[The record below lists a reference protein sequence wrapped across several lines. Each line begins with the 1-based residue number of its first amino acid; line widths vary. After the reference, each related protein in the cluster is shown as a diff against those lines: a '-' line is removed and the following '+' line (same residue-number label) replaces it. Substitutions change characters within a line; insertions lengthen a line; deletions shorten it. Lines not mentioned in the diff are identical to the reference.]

1 MQDFLKKS
9 RFVVML
15 ISGNTQ
21 NTGKA
26 VRPGHRGRKRK
37 GEQPNMPSMP
47 QMFLQNIRSAENC
60 KKRCFITCLLC
71 ALKKT
76 VTVYRHLVSSRCWS
90 LLSIFEISFSSG
102 LWPKMVLRGL
112 KYVILNGNI
121 YSVRDW
127 CFDPSLNLPAP
138 LYICIKFKNIK
149 KEINQLII
157 SL

>member
-26 VRPGHRGRKRK
+26 VRPGYRGRKRK

-60 KKRCFITCLLC
+60 KKRRFIMCLYVCFKKKKIYII
-71 ALKKT
+71 LKQSHFVDIKCPLGPG
-76 VTVYRHLVSSRCWS
+76 VY
-90 LLSIFEISFSSG
+90 FQF
-102 LWPKMVLRGL
+102 L
-112 KYVILNGNI
+112 K
-121 YSVRDW
+121 
-127 CFDPSLNLPAP
+127 
-138 LYICIKFKNIK
+138 
-149 KEINQLII
+149 
-157 SL
+157 

>member
-26 VRPGHRGRKRK
+26 GRPGYRGRKRK

-60 KKRCFITCLLC
+60 KKRRFIMCLYVCFKKKSLHNF
-71 ALKKT
+71 KT
-76 VTVYRHLVSSRCWS
+76 VTVYRHLVSPRCWS
-90 LLSIFEISFSSG
+90 LFSISEISFCSG
-102 LWPKMVLRGL
+102 MWPKMVLPFWGL
-112 KYVILNGNI
+112 NSG
-121 YSVRDW
+121 
-127 CFDPSLNLPAP
+127 SLN
-138 LYICIKFKNIK
+138 
-149 KEINQLII
+149 
-157 SL
+157 